1 MYKRSELILG
11 PSDAIQLV
19 VLVILLALSAFFSS
33 AETALTTVNRLRVR
47 ALVDDGDARA
57 IVLAKVIDD
66 PGKLLSAILI
76 GNNIV
81 NISASSIA
89 TLLATNFFGNAGAGI
104 ATGVMTLLVLIFG
117 EVTPK
122 TMASL
127 KAEKIALSY
136 AKTVYGIMFIFTPLI
151 FILDLLSG
159 GILRLFGIDPDKRDD
174 SVTEEDLRTIVEA
187 GHEDGVLETEE
198 HKMINNVFDFGDHQA
213 KDIMVPRVDM
223 CFLKLD
229 ATYED
234 FMKIYREEKFTRIPV
249 YEETR
254 DNVIGILNVKDLIL
268 YDKDQEFHVKDFLRE
283 AYYTYEFK
291 NTSELMMEMR
301 KNSISIAIVLDEY
314 GATAGL
320 VTLEDLLEEI
330 VGDIR
335 DEFDEA
341 EAEEVQ
347 QLGEQEYLVEGAC
360 KLEDLNDMIGLGI
373 ESEDYDSI
381 GGIVIDALQHLPS
394 EGEEVTLENGTRLVV
409 EKIDKNRIEK
419 VHIYLPEPKTEEDED
434 DSETEK

>member
-1 MYKRSELILG
+1 MG
-11 PSDAIQLV
+11 PSDAIQLA

-47 ALVDDGDARA
+47 ALVEEGDDRA
-57 IVLAKVIDD
+57 IVLSKVIDD

-89 TLLATNFFGNAGAGI
+89 TVLATNLIGSAGAGI
-104 ATGVMTLLVLIFG
+104 ATGVMTFLVLIFG
-117 EVTPK
+117 EITPK

-136 AKTVYGIMFIFTPLI
+136 AKIVYALMFVLTPLI
-151 FILDLLSG
+151 FILDFLSG

-229 ATYED
+229 ATYEE
-234 FMKIYREEKFTRIPV
+234 FIEIYREEKFTRIPV

-254 DNVIGILNVKDLIL
+254 DNVVGILNVKDLLL
-268 YDKDQEFHVKDFLRE
+268 YNPKEQEFHVKDFLRE

-347 QLGEQEYLVEGAC
+347 QLGEREYLVEGAC

-381 GGIVIDALQHLPS
+381 GGIVIEALQHLPA
-394 EGEEVTLENGTRLVV
+394 EGEEVTTENGTRLVV

-419 VHIYLPEPKTEEDED
+419 VHIYLPEPKSKEEDEI
-434 DSETEK
+434 SETEES

>member
-1 MYKRSELILG
+1 MG

-47 ALVDDGDARA
+47 ALVDEGDTQA
-57 IVLAKVIDD
+57 IILAKIIDD

-89 TLLATNFFGNAGAGI
+89 TLLATDFFGSAGAGI
-104 ATGVMTLLVLIFG
+104 ATGAMTLLVLIFG

-127 KAEKIALSY
+127 KAEKIALRY
-136 AKTVYGIMFIFTPLI
+136 AKTIYLIMVIFTPLI
-151 FILDLLSG
+151 FVLDLLSG

-229 ATYED
+229 ATYEE
-234 FMKIYREEKFTRIPV
+234 FTELYKEEKFTRIPV

-268 YDKDQEFHVKDFLRE
+268 FNPREQEFHVSDYLRK

-291 NTSELMMEMR
+291 KTSELMMEMR

-335 DEFDEA
+335 DEYDEA
-341 EAEEVQ
+341 EAEEIQ
-347 QLGEQEYLVEGAC
+347 QLGDKEYLVEGAC
-360 KLEDLNDMIGLGI
+360 KLEDLDDKIGLGI

-381 GGIVIDALQHLPS
+381 GGIVIEALQHLPE
-394 EGEEVTLENGTRLVV
+394 EGEEVTTENGTRLVV

-419 VHIYLPEPKTEEDED
+419 VHIYLPESDHCEDAPED
-434 DSETEK
+434 MES

>member
-1 MYKRSELILG
+1 MG

-89 TLLATNFFGNAGAGI
+89 TVLATNFFGSAGAGI

-136 AKTVYGIMFIFTPLI
+136 AKTIYGIMFVFTPLI

-159 GILRLFGIDPDKRDD
+159 GLLRLLGVDPDKRDD

-234 FMKIYREEKFTRIPV
+234 FMEIYREDKFTRIPV

-268 YDKDQEFHVKDFLRE
+268 YDKNQEFHVKDFLRE

-347 QLGEQEYLVEGAC
+347 QLGEREYLVEGAC

-394 EGEEVTLENGTRLVV
+394 EGEEVTLDNGTRLIV

-419 VHIYLPEPKTEEDED
+419 VHIYLPEPKEDED
-434 DSETEK
+434 DVDSETED

>member
-1 MYKRSELILG
+1 MG

-57 IVLAKVIDD
+57 IILAKVVDD

-89 TLLATNFFGNAGAGI
+89 TVLATNFFGSAGAGI
-104 ATGVMTLLVLIFG
+104 ATGIMTLLVLIFG

-136 AKTVYGIMFIFTPLI
+136 AKIVYVIMVVFTPLI

-320 VTLEDLLEEI
+320 VTLEDLIEEI

-394 EGEEVTLENGTRLVV
+394 EGEEVTLESGTRLVV

-419 VHIYLPEPKTEEDED
+419 VHIYLPEPKAEEDED
-434 DSETEK
+434 DSETEN

>member
-1 MYKRSELILG
+1 MG

-47 ALVDDGDARA
+47 ALVEEGDDRA
-57 IVLAKVIDD
+57 IVLSKVIDD

-89 TLLATNFFGNAGAGI
+89 TVLATNLIGSAGAGI
-104 ATGVMTLLVLIFG
+104 ATGVMTFLVLIFG
-117 EVTPK
+117 EITPK

-136 AKTVYGIMFIFTPLI
+136 AKIVYALMFVLTPLI
-151 FILDLLSG
+151 FILDFLSG

-213 KDIMVPRVDM
+213 TDIMVPRVDM

-229 ATYED
+229 ATYEE
-234 FMKIYREEKFTRIPV
+234 FIEIYREEKFTRIPV

-254 DNVIGILNVKDLIL
+254 DNVVGILNVKDLLL
-268 YDKDQEFHVKDFLRE
+268 YNPKEQEFHVKDFLRE

-347 QLGEQEYLVEGAC
+347 QLGEREYLVEGAC

-381 GGIVIDALQHLPS
+381 GGIVIEALQHLPA
-394 EGEEVTLENGTRLVV
+394 EGEEVTTENGTRLVV

-419 VHIYLPEPKTEEDED
+419 VHIYLPEPKSKEENEI
-434 DSETEK
+434 SETEES

>member
-1 MYKRSELILG
+1 MG
-11 PSDAIQLV
+11 PSDAIQFV
-19 VLVILLALSAFFSS
+19 ILVILLALSAFFSS

-47 ALVDDGDARA
+47 ALVDEGDARA
-57 IVLAKVIDD
+57 IILSKIIDD

-89 TLLATNFFGNAGAGI
+89 TLLATEFFGSAGAGI
-104 ATGVMTLLVLIFG
+104 ATGAMTLLVLIFG

-127 KAEKIALSY
+127 KAEKISLSY
-136 AKTVYGIMFIFTPLI
+136 AKIIYAIMIAFTPLI

-159 GILRLFGIDPDKRDD
+159 GILRLFGVDPDKRDD

-187 GHEDGVLETEE
+187 GHEDGVLEPEE

-234 FMKIYREEKFTRIPV
+234 FTELYKEEKFTRIPV

-254 DNVIGILNVKDLIL
+254 DNVIGIINVKDLIL
-268 YDKDQEFHVKDFLRE
+268 FNPEEQEFHVSDYLRK

-335 DEFDEA
+335 DEYDEA
-341 EAEEVQ
+341 EAEEVL
-347 QLGEQEYLVEGAC
+347 QLGENEYLVEGAC
-360 KLEDLNDMIGLGI
+360 KLDDLNDKIGLGI

-381 GGIVIDALQHLPS
+381 GGIVIEALQHLPE
-394 EGEEVTLENGTRLVV
+394 EGEEVTTENGTRLIV

-419 VHIYLPEPKTEEDED
+419 VHIYLPEPENVEEETTEDEA
-434 DSETEK
+434 

>member
-1 MYKRSELILG
+1 MG

-19 VLVILLALSAFFSS
+19 VLVVLLALSAFFSS

-47 ALVDDGDARA
+47 ALVDEGDSRA
-57 IVLAKVIDD
+57 IILSKVIDD

-89 TLLATNFFGNAGAGI
+89 TLLATRFFGNAGAGI
-104 ATGVMTLLVLIFG
+104 ATGAMTLLVLIFG

-127 KAEKIALSY
+127 KAEKIALGY
-136 AKTVYGIMFIFTPLI
+136 AKNVYALMFLLTPLI
-151 FILDLLSG
+151 FILDFLSG
-159 GILRLFGIDPDKRDD
+159 SLLRLMGVDPDKRDD

-187 GHEDGVLETEE
+187 GHEDGVLEPEE

-223 CFLKLD
+223 CFLNID

-234 FMKIYREEKFTRIPV
+234 FVNIYREEKFTRIPV

-268 YDKDQEFHVKDFLRE
+268 FDKSQEFHVKDFLRE

-347 QLGEQEYLVEGAC
+347 QLAEREYLVEGAC

-381 GGIVIDALQHLPS
+381 GGIVIEALQHLPG
-394 EGEEVTLENGTRLVV
+394 EGEEVTTENGTRLVV

-419 VHIYLPEPKTEEDED
+419 VHIYLPETEHTPLENALKEED
-434 DSETEK
+434 

>member
-1 MYKRSELILG
+1 MG

-33 AETALTTVNRLRVR
+33 AETALTTVNRLRIR
-47 ALVDDGDARA
+47 ALVDEGDARA
-57 IVLAKVIDD
+57 ITLSKVIED
-66 PGKLLSAILI
+66 PGKLLSALLI

-89 TLLATNFFGNAGAGI
+89 TVLATNFWGSAGAGI
-104 ATGVMTLLVLIFG
+104 STGIMTLLVLIFG

-136 AKTVYGIMFIFTPLI
+136 AKIVYAIMFVFTPLI

-159 GILRLFGIDPDKRDD
+159 GLLRLIGVDPDKRDD

-229 ATYED
+229 ATYEE
-234 FMKIYREEKFTRIPV
+234 FIEIYKEEKFTRIPV

-254 DNVIGILNVKDLIL
+254 DNVIGILNVKDLLL
-268 YDKDQEFHVKDFLRE
+268 YNPKEQEFHVKDFLRE

-301 KNSISIAIVLDEY
+301 KSSISIAIVLDEY

-347 QLGEQEYLVEGAC
+347 QLGEREYLVEGAC

-381 GGIVIDALQHLPS
+381 GGIVIEALQHLPS
-394 EGEEVTLENGTRLVV
+394 EGEEVTTENGTRLVV
-409 EKIDKNRIEK
+409 EKVDKNRIEK
-419 VHIYLPEPKTEEDED
+419 VHIYLPEPESVQSEDLSKEED
-434 DSETEK
+434 

>member
-1 MYKRSELILG
+1 MG
-11 PSDAIQLV
+11 PSDAIQLA

-47 ALVDDGDARA
+47 ALVEEGDDRA
-57 IVLAKVIDD
+57 IVLSKVIDD
-66 PGKLLSAILI
+66 PGEMFSAILI

-81 NISASSIA
+81 NNSASSIS
-89 TLLATNFFGNAGAGI
+89 TVLATNLIGSAGAGI
-104 ATGVMTLLVLIFG
+104 ATGVMTFLVLIFG
-117 EVTPK
+117 EITPK

-136 AKTVYGIMFIFTPLI
+136 AKIVYALMFVLTPLI
-151 FILDLLSG
+151 FILDFLSG

-229 ATYED
+229 ATYEE
-234 FMKIYREEKFTRIPV
+234 FIEIYREEKFTRIPV

-254 DNVIGILNVKDLIL
+254 DNVVGILNVKDLLL
-268 YDKDQEFHVKDFLRE
+268 YNPKEQEFHVKDFLRE

-347 QLGEQEYLVEGAC
+347 QLGEREYLVEGAC

-381 GGIVIDALQHLPS
+381 GGIVIEALQHLPA
-394 EGEEVTLENGTRLVV
+394 EGEEVTTENGTRLVV

-419 VHIYLPEPKTEEDED
+419 VHIYLPEPKSKEENEI
-434 DSETEK
+434 SETEES

>member
-1 MYKRSELILG
+1 MG
-11 PSDAIQLV
+11 PSNAIQLV

-33 AETALTTVNRLRVR
+33 AETALTTVNKLRIR
-47 ALVDDGDARA
+47 GLVDDGDERA
-57 IVLAKVIDD
+57 IILTKVTDD

-89 TLLATNFFGNAGAGI
+89 TLLATDFLGNAGAGI
-104 ATGVMTLLVLIFG
+104 ATGVMTLLVLVFG

-122 TMASL
+122 TYASL
-127 KAEKIALSY
+127 QAEKIALKY
-136 AKTVYGIMFIFTPLI
+136 AKIIYGIMFLFTPLI
-151 FILDLLSG
+151 FVLDLLSG
-159 GILRLFGIDPDKRDD
+159 GILRLLGIDPDKRDD

-187 GHEDGVLETEE
+187 GHEDGVLENEE

-229 ATYED
+229 STYEE
-234 FMKIYREEKFTRIPV
+234 FINIYKEEKFTRIPV

-254 DNVIGILNVKDLIL
+254 DNVVGILNVKDLLL
-268 YDKDQEFHVKDFLRE
+268 YDKTQEFHVRDFLRE

-291 NTSELMMEMR
+291 NTSELMVEMR

-335 DEFDEA
+335 DEFDDA

-347 QLGEQEYLVEGAC
+347 KLGEREYLVEGSC
-360 KLEDLNDMIGLGI
+360 KLEDLNDMIGLGV

-381 GGIVIDALQHLPS
+381 GGIVIDALQHLPV
-394 EGEEVTLENGTRLVV
+394 EGEDVTLENGTRLVV
-409 EKIDKNRIEK
+409 EQVDKNRIEK
-419 VHIYLPEPKTEEDED
+419 VHIYLPELPDEEECAE
-434 DSETEK
+434 SEA

>member
-1 MYKRSELILG
+1 LG

-19 VLVILLALSAFFSS
+19 ILVILLALSAFFSS

-47 ALVDDGDARA
+47 ALVDDGDERA
-57 IVLAKVIDD
+57 IVLSKVIDD

-89 TLLATNFFGNAGAGI
+89 TLLATKFFESAGAGI

-122 TMASL
+122 TMASV
-127 KAEKIALSY
+127 KAEQMALSY
-136 AKTVYGIMFIFTPLI
+136 AKIVYAIMFAFTPLI

-187 GHEDGVLETEE
+187 GHEDGVLEPEE

-213 KDIMVPRVDM
+213 KELMVPRVDM
-223 CFLKLD
+223 CFLKVT
-229 ATYED
+229 ATFED
-234 FMKIYREEKFTRIPV
+234 FMDLYRKEKFTRIPV

-254 DNVIGILNVKDLIL
+254 DNVIGILNVKDLLL
-268 YDKDQEFHVKDFLRE
+268 YDRNEEFHVRDFLRE
-283 AYYTYEFK
+283 AYYTYELK
-291 NTSELMMEMR
+291 NTSELLMEMR

-347 QLGEQEYLVEGAC
+347 KLGEG
-360 KLEDLNDMIGLGI
+360 
-373 ESEDYDSI
+373 
-381 GGIVIDALQHLPS
+381 
-394 EGEEVTLENGTRLVV
+394 
-409 EKIDKNRIEK
+409 
-419 VHIYLPEPKTEEDED
+419 
-434 DSETEK
+434 

>member
-1 MYKRSELILG
+1 MG
-11 PSDAIQLV
+11 PSDAIQFV

-47 ALVDDGDARA
+47 ALVDEGDDRA
-57 IVLAKVIDD
+57 IILSKVIDD

-89 TLLATNFFGNAGAGI
+89 TLLATEFFGSAGAGI
-104 ATGVMTLLVLIFG
+104 ATGAMTLLVLIFG

-127 KAEKIALSY
+127 KAEKISLSY
-136 AKTVYGIMFIFTPLI
+136 AKIIYAIMIAFTPLI

-159 GILRLFGIDPDKRDD
+159 GILRLFGVDPDKRDD

-187 GHEDGVLETEE
+187 GHEDGVLEPEE

-234 FMKIYREEKFTRIPV
+234 FTELYKEEKFTRIPV

-254 DNVIGILNVKDLIL
+254 DNVIGIINVKDLIL
-268 YDKDQEFHVKDFLRE
+268 FNPEEQEFHVSDYLRK

-335 DEFDEA
+335 DEYDEA
-341 EAEEVQ
+341 EAEEVL
-347 QLGEQEYLVEGAC
+347 QLGENEYLVEGAC
-360 KLEDLNDMIGLGI
+360 KLDDLNDKIGLGI

-381 GGIVIDALQHLPS
+381 GGIVIEALQHLPE
-394 EGEEVTLENGTRLVV
+394 EGEEVTTENGTRLIV

-419 VHIYLPEPKTEEDED
+419 VHIYLPEPENVEEETTEDEA
-434 DSETEK
+434 

>member
-234 FMKIYREEKFTRIPV
+234 FMEIYREEKFTRIPV

>member
-1 MYKRSELILG
+1 MG

-19 VLVILLALSAFFSS
+19 ILVILLALSAFFSS

-89 TLLATNFFGNAGAGI
+89 TLLATKFFGSAGAGI

-127 KAEKIALSY
+127 KAEKIALGY
-136 AKTVYGIMFIFTPLI
+136 AKTVYGIMLVFTPLI
-151 FILDLLSG
+151 WILDLLSG
-159 GILRLFGIDPDKRDD
+159 GLLRLMGIDPDKRDD

-223 CFLKLD
+223 CFLKLN

-234 FMKIYREEKFTRIPV
+234 FLELYREEKFTRIPV

-254 DNVIGILNVKDLIL
+254 DNVIGILNVKDLLL
-268 YDKDQEFHVKDFLRE
+268 YDRSQEFHVRDFLRE

-291 NTSELMMEMR
+291 NTSELMVEMR
-301 KNSISIAIVLDEY
+301 KNSINIAIVLDEY

-347 QLGEQEYLVEGAC
+347 QLGEREYLVEGAC

-381 GGIVIDALQHLPS
+381 GGIVIDALQHLPTD
-394 EGEEVTLENGTRLVV
+394 GEEVTLENGTRLAVV
-409 EKIDKNRIEK
+409 KVDKNRIEK
-419 VHIYLPEPKTEEDED
+419 VHIYLPEP
-434 DSETEK
+434 ETEASEEEPAE

>member
-1 MYKRSELILG
+1 MG

-57 IVLAKVIDD
+57 IILAKVIDD

-89 TLLATNFFGNAGAGI
+89 TVLATNFFGSAGAGI
-104 ATGVMTLLVLIFG
+104 ATGIMTLLVLIFG

-136 AKTVYGIMFIFTPLI
+136 AKIVYVIMVVFTPLI

-320 VTLEDLLEEI
+320 ITLEDLIEEI

-394 EGEEVTLENGTRLVV
+394 EGEEVTLESGTRLVV

-419 VHIYLPEPKTEEDED
+419 VHIYLPEPKAEEDEE
-434 DSETEK
+434 DSATEK

>member
-1 MYKRSELILG
+1 MG

-19 VLVILLALSAFFSS
+19 VLVILLSLSAFFSS
-33 AETALTTVNRLRVR
+33 AETALTTVNRLRIR
-47 ALVDDGDARA
+47 ALVDDGEPRA
-57 IVLAKVIDD
+57 KILAKVIDN

-81 NISASSIA
+81 NISASS
-89 TLLATNFFGNAGAGI
+89 LATVLATKYFGSAGAGA
-104 ATGVMTLLVLIFG
+104 ATGIMTLLVLIFG

-127 KAEKIALSY
+127 KAEKVALDY
-136 AKTVYGIMFIFTPLI
+136 AKIIYVIMVAFTPLI
-151 FILDLLSG
+151 FILDFLSG
-159 GILRLFGIDPDKRDD
+159 GILRLFGVDPKNRDD

-187 GHEDGVLETEE
+187 GHEDGVLEPEE

-223 CFLKLD
+223 CFLKID
-229 ATYED
+229 ATYEET
-234 FMKIYREEKFTRIPV
+234 MEVYKEEKFTRIPV

-254 DNVIGILNVKDLIL
+254 DNVVGILNVKDLLL
-268 YDKDQEFHVKDFLRE
+268 YNKEQEFHVRDFLRE
-283 AYYTYEFK
+283 AYFTYEFK

-301 KNSISIAIVLDEY
+301 KNSISIAVVLDEY
-314 GATAGL
+314 GSTAGL

-341 EAEEVQ
+341 EDEEVQ
-347 QLGEQEYLVEGAC
+347 QLGEREYLVEGSC
-360 KLEDLNDMIGLGI
+360 KLEDLNDMISLGI

-381 GGIVIDALQHLPS
+381 GGIIIEALEHLPS
-394 EGEEVTLENGTRLVV
+394 EGEEVTTENNVRLIV
-409 EKIDKNRIEK
+409 EKVDKNRIEK
-419 VHIYLPEPKTEEDED
+419 VHIYLPETENSEDEAASD
-434 DSETEK
+434 EEE

>member
-1 MYKRSELILG
+1 MG

-47 ALVDDGDARA
+47 ALVDDGNEQA

-89 TLLATNFFGNAGAGI
+89 TLLATEFFGNAGAGI

-117 EVTPK
+117 EITPK

-127 KAEKIALSY
+127 KAEKIALNY
-136 AKTVYGIMFIFTPLI
+136 AKTVYAIMVIFTPLI
-151 FILDLLSG
+151 FILDFLSG
-159 GILRLFGIDPDKRDD
+159 GILRLFGVDPDKRDD

-187 GHEDGVLETEE
+187 GHEDGVLEPEE

-223 CFLKLD
+223 CFLKLN

-234 FMKIYREEKFTRIPV
+234 FMNLYREEKFTRIPV

-268 YDKDQEFHVKDFLRE
+268 YDKSQEFHVKDFLRE
-283 AYYTYEFK
+283 AYYTYELK

-320 VTLEDLLEEI
+320 VTLEDLIEEI

-347 QLGEQEYLVEGAC
+347 KLGEREYLVEGAC

-381 GGIVIDALQHLPS
+381 GGIVIEALQHLPS
-394 EGEEVTLENGTRLVV
+394 ENEEVTLENGTRLIV

-419 VHIYLPEPKTEEDED
+419 LHIYLPEPED
-434 DSETEK
+434 DSEESNSKIDD

>member
-1 MYKRSELILG
+1 MG

-19 VLVILLALSAFFSS
+19 ILVVLLALSAFFSS
-33 AETALTTVNRLRVR
+33 AETALTTVNKLRIR
-47 ALVDDGDARA
+47 GLVDEGDERA

-89 TLLATNFFGNAGAGI
+89 TLLATEFFGSAGAGI
-104 ATGVMTLLVLIFG
+104 ATGVMTLLVLVFG

-122 TMASL
+122 TFASL
-127 KAEKIALSY
+127 QAETIALKY
-136 AKTVYGIMFIFTPLI
+136 AKIIYGIMFVFTPLI
-151 FILDLLSG
+151 FILDFLSG
-159 GILRLFGIDPDKRDD
+159 GILRLFGIDPDNRDD

-187 GHEDGVLETEE
+187 GHEDGVLENEE

-229 ATYED
+229 ATYEE
-234 FMKIYREEKFTRIPV
+234 FIEIYKEEKFTRIPV

-254 DNVIGILNVKDLIL
+254 DNVIGILNVKDLLL
-268 YDKDQEFHVKDFLRE
+268 YDKKQDFHVKDFLRE

-301 KNSISIAIVLDEY
+301 RDSISIAIVLDEY

-335 DEFDEA
+335 DEFDDA

-347 QLGEQEYLVEGAC
+347 RLGDNEYLVEGAC

-381 GGIVIDALQHLPS
+381 GGIVIDALQHLPA
-394 EGEEVTLENGTRLVV
+394 EGEQVTLENGTRLVV
-409 EKIDKNRIEK
+409 EQIDKNRIEK
-419 VHIYLPEPKTEEDED
+419 VHIYLPETED
-434 DSETEK
+434 DTEASFEA

>member
-1 MYKRSELILG
+1 MG

-47 ALVDDGDARA
+47 ALVDDGNEQA

-89 TLLATNFFGNAGAGI
+89 TLLATEFFGNAGAGI

-117 EVTPK
+117 EITPK

-127 KAEKIALSY
+127 KAEKIALNY
-136 AKTVYGIMFIFTPLI
+136 AKTIYAIMVIFTPLI
-151 FILDLLSG
+151 FILDFLSG
-159 GILRLFGIDPDKRDD
+159 GILRLFGVDPDKRDD

-187 GHEDGVLETEE
+187 GHEDGVLEPEE

-223 CFLKLD
+223 CFLKLN

-234 FMKIYREEKFTRIPV
+234 FMNLYREEKFTRIPV

-268 YDKDQEFHVKDFLRE
+268 YDKSQEFHVKDFLRE
-283 AYYTYEFK
+283 AYYTYELK

-320 VTLEDLLEEI
+320 VTLEDLIEEI

-347 QLGEQEYLVEGAC
+347 KLGEREYLVEGAC

-381 GGIVIDALQHLPS
+381 GGIVIEALQHLPS
-394 EGEEVTLENGTRLVV
+394 ENEEVTLENGTRLIV

-419 VHIYLPEPKTEEDED
+419 LHIYLPELEEDSDENN
-434 DSETEK
+434 SNIEE

>member
-1 MYKRSELILG
+1 MG

-89 TLLATNFFGNAGAGI
+89 TLLATKFFGSAGAGI

-136 AKTVYGIMFIFTPLI
+136 AKIVYVIMIVFTPLI

-320 VTLEDLLEEI
+320 VTLEDLIEEI

-347 QLGEQEYLVEGAC
+347 RLGEQEYLVEGAC

-419 VHIYLPEPKTEEDED
+419 VHIYLPEPKAEEDED
-434 DSETEK
+434 DSETEN

>member
-1 MYKRSELILG
+1 MG

-19 VLVILLALSAFFSS
+19 ILVILLALSAFFSS

-89 TLLATNFFGNAGAGI
+89 TLLATKFFGSAGAGI

-136 AKTVYGIMFIFTPLI
+136 AKTIYGIMFVFTPLI

-159 GILRLFGIDPDKRDD
+159 GLLRLLGVDPDKRDD

-234 FMKIYREEKFTRIPV
+234 FMEIYREDKFTRIPV

-268 YDKDQEFHVKDFLRE
+268 YDKNQEFHVKDFLRE

-347 QLGEQEYLVEGAC
+347 QLGEREYLVEGAC

-394 EGEEVTLENGTRLVV
+394 EGEEVTLDNGTRLIV

-419 VHIYLPEPKTEEDED
+419 VHIYLPEPKEDED
-434 DSETEK
+434 DVDSETED

>member
-1 MYKRSELILG
+1 MG

-89 TLLATNFFGNAGAGI
+89 TLLATKFFGSAGAGI
-104 ATGVMTLLVLIFG
+104 ATGIMTLLVLIFG

-127 KAEKIALSY
+127 KAEKIALNY
-136 AKTVYGIMFIFTPLI
+136 AKIVYVIMIVFTPLI

-268 YDKDQEFHVKDFLRE
+268 YDKNQEFHVKDFLRE

-347 QLGEQEYLVEGAC
+347 QLGEREYLVEGAC

-394 EGEEVTLENGTRLVV
+394 EGEEVTLDNGTRLIV

-419 VHIYLPEPKTEEDED
+419 VHIYLPEPKEDED
-434 DSETEK
+434 DVDSETED

>member
-1 MYKRSELILG
+1 MD
-11 PSDAIQLV
+11 PSDAIQLAA
-19 VLVILLALSAFFSS
+19 LLILLALSAFFSS

-47 ALVDDGDARA
+47 SLVEDGDNRA
-57 IVLAKVIDD
+57 IVLAKVIDE

-76 GNNIV
+76 GNNVV
-81 NISASSIA
+81 NILASSIA
-89 TLLATNFFGNAGAGI
+89 TVLATNYFGSAGVGA
-104 ATGVMTLLVLIFG
+104 ATGIMTLLVLVFG

-127 KAEKIALSY
+127 QSEKMALSY
-136 AKTVYGIMFIFTPLI
+136 AKIIYVIMIAFTPLI
-151 FILDLLSG
+151 FILDFLSG
-159 GILRLFGIDPDKRDD
+159 SILRLFGIDPDKRDD

-229 ATYED
+229 ATYEETIEVY
-234 FMKIYREEKFTRIPV
+234 KEEKFTRIPV

-254 DNVIGILNVKDLIL
+254 DNVIGILNVKDLLL
-268 YDKDQEFHVKDFLRE
+268 YDKEQDFHLRDFLRE
-283 AYYTYEFK
+283 AYFTYEFK
-291 NTSELMMEMR
+291 NTSELMIEMR

-314 GATAGL
+314 GATAGV

-335 DEFDEA
+335 DEFDGD

-347 QLGEQEYLVEGAC
+347 QLGEREYLIEGSC
-360 KLEDLNDMIGLGI
+360 KLDDLNDMIGLGI

-381 GGIVIDALQHLPS
+381 GGIVIEALQHLPA
-394 EGEEVTLENGTRLVV
+394 EGEEVTIENGIRLVV
-409 EKIDKNRIEK
+409 EKVDKNRIEK
-419 VHIYLPEPKTEEDED
+419 VHLYLPEKEPDEEETP
-434 DSETEK
+434 SEAQE

>member
-1 MYKRSELILG
+1 MD
-11 PSDAIQLV
+11 PSDAIQLAA
-19 VLVILLALSAFFSS
+19 LLILLALSAFFSS

-47 ALVDDGDARA
+47 SLVEDGDPRA
-57 IVLAKVIDD
+57 IVLSKVIDN

-76 GNNIV
+76 GNNVV
-81 NISASSIA
+81 NILASSIA
-89 TLLATNFFGNAGAGI
+89 TVLATNYFGSAGVGA
-104 ATGVMTLLVLIFG
+104 ATGIMTLLVLVFG
-117 EVTPK
+117 EITPK

-127 KAEKIALSY
+127 QSEKMALSY
-136 AKTVYGIMFIFTPLI
+136 AKIIYTIMIAFTPLI
-151 FILDLLSG
+151 FILDFLSG
-159 GILRLFGIDPDKRDD
+159 GILRLLGIDPDRRDD

-229 ATYED
+229 ATYEETIEVY
-234 FMKIYREEKFTRIPV
+234 KEEKFTRIPV

-254 DNVIGILNVKDLIL
+254 DNVIGILNVKDLLL
-268 YDKDQEFHVKDFLRE
+268 YDKEQEFHLRDFLRE
-283 AYYTYEFK
+283 AYFTYEFK
-291 NTSELMMEMR
+291 NTSELMIEMR

-314 GATAGL
+314 GATAGV

-335 DEFDEA
+335 DEFDGD

-347 QLGEQEYLVEGAC
+347 QLGEREYLIEGSC
-360 KLEDLNDMIGLGI
+360 KLDDLNDMIGLGI

-381 GGIVIDALQHLPS
+381 GGIVIDALQHLPA
-394 EGEEVTLENGTRLVV
+394 EGEEVTIESGVRLVV
-409 EKIDKNRIEK
+409 EKVYKNRIEK
-419 VHIYLPEPKTEEDED
+419 VHLYLPEKEFSEEELSTEAQE
-434 DSETEK
+434 SHL

>member
-1 MYKRSELILG
+1 MG

-47 ALVDDGDARA
+47 ALVDDGDERA
-57 IVLAKVIDD
+57 LVLAKVIDD

-89 TLLATNFFGNAGAGI
+89 TLLATEFFGNAGAGI

-117 EVTPK
+117 EITPK

-127 KAEKIALSY
+127 KAEKIALNY
-136 AKTVYGIMFIFTPLI
+136 AKTVYAIMVIFTPLI
-151 FILDLLSG
+151 FILDFLSG
-159 GILRLFGIDPDKRDD
+159 GILRLFGVDPDKRDD

-187 GHEDGVLETEE
+187 GHEDGVLEPEE

-223 CFLKLD
+223 CFLKLN

-234 FMKIYREEKFTRIPV
+234 FMNLYREEKFTRIPV

-268 YDKDQEFHVKDFLRE
+268 YDKSQEFHVKDFLRE
-283 AYYTYEFK
+283 AYYTYELK

-320 VTLEDLLEEI
+320 VTLEDLIEEI

-347 QLGEQEYLVEGAC
+347 KLGEREYLVEGAC

-381 GGIVIDALQHLPS
+381 GGIVIEALQHLPS
-394 EGEEVTLENGTRLVV
+394 ENEEVTLENGTRLIV

-419 VHIYLPEPKTEEDED
+419 LHIYLPEPED
-434 DSETEK
+434 DSEENNSKVED

>member
-1 MYKRSELILG
+1 MG

-47 ALVDDGDARA
+47 ALVDDGNEQA

-89 TLLATNFFGNAGAGI
+89 TLLATEFFGNAGAGI

-117 EVTPK
+117 EITPK

-127 KAEKIALSY
+127 KAEKIALNY
-136 AKTVYGIMFIFTPLI
+136 AKTIYAIMVIFTPLI
-151 FILDLLSG
+151 FILDFLSG
-159 GILRLFGIDPDKRDD
+159 GILRLFGVDPDKRDD

-187 GHEDGVLETEE
+187 GHEDGVLEPEE

-223 CFLKLD
+223 CFLKLN

-234 FMKIYREEKFTRIPV
+234 FMNLYREEKFTRIPV

-268 YDKDQEFHVKDFLRE
+268 YDKSQEFHVKDFLRE
-283 AYYTYEFK
+283 AYYTYELK

-320 VTLEDLLEEI
+320 VTLEDLIEEI

-347 QLGEQEYLVEGAC
+347 KLGEREYLVEGAC

-381 GGIVIDALQHLPS
+381 GGIVIEALQHLPS
-394 EGEEVTLENGTRLVV
+394 ENEEVTLENGTRLIV

-419 VHIYLPEPKTEEDED
+419 LHIYLPEPED
-434 DSETEK
+434 DSEESNSKVDD

>member
-1 MYKRSELILG
+1 MG

-47 ALVDDGDARA
+47 ALVDDGDERA

-89 TLLATNFFGNAGAGI
+89 TLLATKFFGNAGAGI

-127 KAEKIALSY
+127 KAEKISLSY
-136 AKTVYGIMFIFTPLI
+136 AKTIYGIMFIFTPLI

-223 CFLKLD
+223 CFLNLD

-268 YDKDQEFHVKDFLRE
+268 YDKSQEFHVKDFLRE

-291 NTSELMMEMR
+291 NTSELMVEMR

-347 QLGEQEYLVEGAC
+347 QLGEREYLVEGAC
-360 KLEDLNDMIGLGI
+360 KLEDLNDMIGLGV

-394 EGEEVTLENGTRLVV
+394 EGEEVTLDNGTRLLV

-419 VHIYLPEPKTEEDED
+419 VHIYLPEPNDEEDED
-434 DSETEK
+434 TSETED

>member
-1 MYKRSELILG
+1 MG

-89 TLLATNFFGNAGAGI
+89 TLLATKFFGSAGAGI

-127 KAEKIALSY
+127 KAEKMALSY
-136 AKTVYGIMFIFTPLI
+136 AKTVYGIMFVFTPLI

-159 GILRLFGIDPDKRDD
+159 GLLRLLGVDPDKRDD

-234 FMKIYREEKFTRIPV
+234 FMEIYREEKFTRIPV

-268 YDKDQEFHVKDFLRE
+268 YDKSQEFHVKDFLRE

-347 QLGEQEYLVEGAC
+347 QLGEREYLVEGAC

-394 EGEEVTLENGTRLVV
+394 EGEEVTLDNGTRLVV

-419 VHIYLPEPKTEEDED
+419 VHIYLPEPKAEEDED
-434 DSETEK
+434 DSENEN

>member
-1 MYKRSELILG
+1 MG
-11 PSDAIQLV
+11 PSDAIQFI
-19 VLVILLALSAFFSS
+19 VLIILLVLSAFFSS
-33 AETALTTVNRLRVR
+33 AETALTTVNRLRIR
-47 ALVDDGDARA
+47 TLVDEGDARA
-57 IVLAKVIDD
+57 ITLSKVIDN

-76 GNNIV
+76 GNNLV
-81 NISASSIA
+81 NISASS
-89 TLLATNFFGNAGAGI
+89 LATVLATHYFGSAGAGI
-104 ATGVMTLLVLIFG
+104 ATGVLTILILIFG

-127 KAEKIALSY
+127 EAEKMSLRY
-136 AKTVYGIMFIFTPLI
+136 AKIIYTLMVVLTPV
-151 FILDLLSG
+151 ILVLDFLSSC
-159 GILRLFGIDPDKRDD
+159 ILRLVGIDPDARDD

-198 HKMINNVFDFGDHQA
+198 HKMINNVFDFGEHQA
-213 KDIMVPRVDM
+213 KDIMIPRVDM

-229 ATYED
+229 ATYEE
-234 FMKIYREEKFTRIPV
+234 FMEIYREEKFTRIPV

-254 DNVIGILNVKDLIL
+254 DNVIGILNVKDLLL
-268 YDKDQEFHVKDFLRE
+268 YDRKEEFHVRDFLRE
-283 AYYTYEFK
+283 AYFTYEFK
-291 NTSELMMEMR
+291 NTSELLVEMR

-320 VTLEDLLEEI
+320 VTLEDLIEEI

-341 EAEEVQ
+341 EEEEV
-347 QLGEQEYLVEGAC
+347 LLLDEGEYLVEGSC

-394 EGEEVTLENGTRLVV
+394 EGEEVTTENGTRLIV
-409 EKIDKNRIEK
+409 EKVDKNRIEK
-419 VHIYLPEPKTEEDED
+419 VHIYLPEPQNEEIEETN
-434 DSETEK
+434 DSEES

>member
-1 MYKRSELILG
+1 MG
-11 PSDAIQLV
+11 PSDAIQLA

-47 ALVDDGDARA
+47 ALVEEGDDRA
-57 IVLAKVIDD
+57 IVLSKVIDD

-89 TLLATNFFGNAGAGI
+89 TVLATNLIGSAGAGI
-104 ATGVMTLLVLIFG
+104 ATGVMTFLVLIFG
-117 EVTPK
+117 EITPK

-136 AKTVYGIMFIFTPLI
+136 AKIVYALMFVLTPLI
-151 FILDLLSG
+151 FILDFLSG

-229 ATYED
+229 ATYEE
-234 FMKIYREEKFTRIPV
+234 FIEIYREEKFTRIPV

-254 DNVIGILNVKDLIL
+254 DNVVGILNVKDLLL
-268 YDKDQEFHVKDFLRE
+268 YNPKEQEFHVKDFLRE

-320 VTLEDLLEEI
+320 VTLEDLLEDI

-347 QLGEQEYLVEGAC
+347 QLGEREYLVEGAC

-381 GGIVIDALQHLPS
+381 GGIVIEALQHLPA
-394 EGEEVTLENGTRLVV
+394 EGEEVTTENGTRLVV

-419 VHIYLPEPKTEEDED
+419 VHIYLPEPKSKEENEI
-434 DSETEK
+434 SETEES

>member
-1 MYKRSELILG
+1 MG

-19 VLVILLALSAFFSS
+19 VLVILLSLSAFFSS

-47 ALVDDGDARA
+47 ALVDDGDPRA
-57 IVLAKVIDD
+57 IILAKVIDN

-81 NISASSIA
+81 NISASS
-89 TLLATNFFGNAGAGI
+89 LATVLATRVFGDAGAGI
-104 ATGVMTLLVLIFG
+104 ATGIMTLLVLIFG

-127 KAEKIALSY
+127 KAEKVALDY
-136 AKTVYGIMFIFTPLI
+136 AKIIYGIMVAFTPLI
-151 FILDLLSG
+151 YILDFLSG
-159 GILRLFGIDPDKRDD
+159 GILRLLGVDPNNRDD

-187 GHEDGVLETEE
+187 GHEDGVLEPEE

-223 CFLKLD
+223 CFLKID
-229 ATYED
+229 ATYEET
-234 FMKIYREEKFTRIPV
+234 MEVYKEEKFTRIPV

-254 DNVIGILNVKDLIL
+254 DNVVGILNVKDLLL
-268 YDKDQEFHVKDFLRE
+268 YNKEQEFHVRDFLRE
-283 AYYTYEFK
+283 AYFTYEFK

-301 KNSISIAIVLDEY
+301 KNSISIAVVLDEY
-314 GATAGL
+314 GSTAGL

-341 EAEEVQ
+341 EDEEVQ
-347 QLGEQEYLVEGAC
+347 QLGEREYLVEGSC
-360 KLEDLNDMIGLGI
+360 KLEDLNDMINLGI

-381 GGIVIDALQHLPS
+381 GGIIIEALEHLPS
-394 EGEEVTLENGTRLVV
+394 EGEEVTTENNVRLIV
-409 EKIDKNRIEK
+409 EKVDKNRIEK
-419 VHIYLPEPKTEEDED
+419 VHIYLPEPETREEETA
-434 DSETEK
+434 SEREE

>member
-1 MYKRSELILG
+1 MG
-11 PSDAIQLV
+11 PSDSIQLA
-19 VLVILLALSAFFSS
+19 VLIILLILSAFFSS

-47 ALVDDGDARA
+47 SLVDEGDSRA
-57 IVLAKVIDD
+57 MILSKIIDQ

-81 NISASSIA
+81 NISASSLA
-89 TLLATNFFGNAGAGI
+89 TVLATNFFGSAGAGI
-104 ATGVMTLLVLIFG
+104 ATGVMTILVLIFG

-122 TMASL
+122 TMASV
-127 KAEKIALSY
+127 KAEETALRY
-136 AKTVYGIMFIFTPLI
+136 AKIIYTLMFLLTPLI
-151 FILDLLSG
+151 FILDSLSG
-159 GILRLFGIDPDKRDD
+159 VIFRLFGIDPDKRDD
-174 SVTEEDLRTIVEA
+174 SITEEDLRTIVEV

-198 HKMINNVFDFGDHQA
+198 HKIINNVFDFGDHQA
-213 KDIMVPRVDM
+213 KDIMIPRVDM

-229 ATYED
+229 ATYEE
-234 FMKIYREEKFTRIPV
+234 FMEIYKEDKFTRIPV

-268 YDKDQEFHVKDFLRE
+268 YDKEQEFHVKDFLRE
-283 AYYTYEFK
+283 AYFTYEFK

-341 EAEEVQ
+341 EAEEVK
-347 QLGEQEYLVEGAC
+347 QLGDREYLVEGAC

-381 GGIVIDALQHLPS
+381 GGIVIEALQHLPM
-394 EGEEVTLENGTRLVV
+394 EHEEVTMENGIRLVV
-409 EKIDKNRIEK
+409 EKVDKNRIEK
-419 VHIYLPEPKTEEDED
+419 VHIYLPEPETTKEEEPAQEED
-434 DSETEK
+434 

>member
-1 MYKRSELILG
+1 MG

-33 AETALTTVNRLRVR
+33 AETALTTINRLRVR
-47 ALVDDGDARA
+47 ALVDDGDERA

-89 TLLATNFFGNAGAGI
+89 TVLATNFFENAGAGI
-104 ATGVMTLLVLIFG
+104 ATGVMTILVLIFG
-117 EVTPK
+117 EITPK

-127 KAEKIALSY
+127 KAEKIALGY
-136 AKTVYGIMFIFTPLI
+136 AKIVYGIMFVFTPLI
-151 FILDLLSG
+151 FILDILSG

-229 ATYED
+229 ATYEE
-234 FMKIYREEKFTRIPV
+234 FMEIYRQEKFTRIPV

-254 DNVIGILNVKDLIL
+254 DNVIGILNVKDLLL
-268 YDKDQEFHVKDFLRE
+268 YDKNQEFHVRDFLRE

-301 KNSISIAIVLDEY
+301 KSSISIAIVLDEY

-341 EAEEVQ
+341 EAEEVI
-347 QLGEQEYLVEGAC
+347 QLGEREYLVEGAC
-360 KLEDLNDMIGLGI
+360 KLEDLNDMISLGI

-381 GGIVIDALQHLPS
+381 GGIVIEALQHLPG

-409 EKIDKNRIEK
+409 EQVDKNRIEK
-419 VHIYLPEPKTEEDED
+419 VHIYLPDLVSDKEENLKKEND
-434 DSETEK
+434 

>member
-1 MYKRSELILG
+1 MG
-11 PSDAIQLV
+11 PSDAIQFI
-19 VLVILLALSAFFSS
+19 VLIILLVLSAFFSS
-33 AETALTTVNRLRVR
+33 AETALTTVNRLRIR
-47 ALVDDGDARA
+47 TLVDEGDARA
-57 IVLAKVIDD
+57 ITLSKVIDN

-76 GNNIV
+76 GNNLV
-81 NISASSIA
+81 NISASS
-89 TLLATNFFGNAGAGI
+89 LATVLATHYFGSAGAGI
-104 ATGVMTLLVLIFG
+104 ATGVLTILILIFG

-127 KAEKIALSY
+127 EAEKMSLRY
-136 AKTVYGIMFIFTPLI
+136 AKIIYTLMVVLTPVIFV
-151 FILDLLSG
+151 LDFLSSC
-159 GILRLFGIDPDKRDD
+159 ILRLVGIDPDARDD

-198 HKMINNVFDFGDHQA
+198 HKMINNVFDFGEHQA
-213 KDIMVPRVDM
+213 KDIMIPRVDM

-229 ATYED
+229 ATYEE
-234 FMKIYREEKFTRIPV
+234 FMEIYREEKFTRIPV

-254 DNVIGILNVKDLIL
+254 DNVIGILNVKDLLL
-268 YDKDQEFHVKDFLRE
+268 YDRKEEFHVRDFLRE
-283 AYYTYEFK
+283 AYFTYEFK
-291 NTSELMMEMR
+291 NTSELLVEMR

-320 VTLEDLLEEI
+320 VTLEDLIEEI

-341 EAEEVQ
+341 EEEEV
-347 QLGEQEYLVEGAC
+347 LLLDEGEYLVEGSC

-394 EGEEVTLENGTRLVV
+394 EGEEVTTENGTRLIV
-409 EKIDKNRIEK
+409 EKVDKNRIEK
-419 VHIYLPEPKTEEDED
+419 VHIYLPEPQNEEIEETN
-434 DSETEK
+434 DSEES

>member
-1 MYKRSELILG
+1 MG

-47 ALVDDGDARA
+47 ALVDEGDAQA
-57 IVLAKVIDD
+57 IILAKIIDD

-89 TLLATNFFGNAGAGI
+89 TLLATDFFGSAGAGI
-104 ATGVMTLLVLIFG
+104 ATGAMTLLVLIFG

-127 KAEKIALSY
+127 KAEKIALRY
-136 AKTVYGIMFIFTPLI
+136 AKTIYLIMVIFTPLI
-151 FILDLLSG
+151 FVLDLLSG

-229 ATYED
+229 ATYEE
-234 FMKIYREEKFTRIPV
+234 FTELYKEEKFTRIPV

-268 YDKDQEFHVKDFLRE
+268 FNPREQEFHVSDYLRK

-291 NTSELMMEMR
+291 KTSELMMEMR

-335 DEFDEA
+335 DEYDEA
-341 EAEEVQ
+341 EAEEIQ
-347 QLGEQEYLVEGAC
+347 QLGDKEYLVEGAC
-360 KLEDLNDMIGLGI
+360 KLDDLDDKIGLGI

-381 GGIVIDALQHLPS
+381 GGIVIEALQHLPE
-394 EGEEVTLENGTRLVV
+394 EGEEVTTENGTRLVV

-419 VHIYLPEPKTEEDED
+419 VHIYLPESDHCEDAPENME
-434 DSETEK
+434 S